1 MLHINKIKDTD
12 PYFIIEPITRA
23 IRNVS
28 TSKTTVIQ
36 HDHNSERFT
45 FELPRYIE
53 GHDMME
59 CNLIEVHY
67 ENGSEKGIYIVDD
80 LAIIEGE
87 ESKLKCTWLLSR
99 NATLNVGALKFL
111 LRFSCIQEDGTVDY
125 AWNTAPYA
133 GITVSTGLYNTEH
146 IEKTYPDAIAELI
159 ARIEGIVVGG
169 GGGSADL
176 SNYFTKDEVNE
187 NIETLH
193 KHIREA
199 YVSFSSLDNE
209 LKDYYTKEEMD
220 AELMQYARSS
230 YLDGFYTKTEADGQH
245 QATIEA
251 CESFTEAYVAQ
262 EVGNIS
268 SALDELHNYAQSLI
282 GGES

>member
-1 MLHINKIKDTD
+1 MSHINKIKDTD
-12 PYFIIEPITRA
+12 PFFVIEPITRA
-23 IRNVS
+23 MKNVS
-28 TSKTTVIQ
+28 GSKTIVIQ

-80 LAIIEGE
+80 LAIVEGE
-87 ESKLKCTWLLSR
+87 ENKLTCTWLLSQ
-99 NATLNVGALKFL
+99 NATSNVAALKFL
-111 LRFSCIQEDGTVDY
+111 LRFSCVQTDGTVDY

-133 GITVSTGLYNTEH
+133 GITVSTGLYNTDH
-146 IEKTYPDAIAELI
+146 IEKTHPDVIAELI
-159 ARIEGIVVGG
+159 ARIDRIVAGG
-169 GGGSADL
+169 GGGEYVDL

-193 KHIREA
+193 KHISEA
-199 YVSFSSLDNE
+199 YVSFGSLDTE
-209 LKDYYTKEEMD
+209 LRNY
-220 AELMQYARSS
+220 
-230 YLDGFYTKTEADGQH
+230 YTKTEADGQH

-251 CESFTEAYVAQ
+251 CNSFTEAYVAQ
-262 EVGNIS
+262 EIGDIS

-282 GGES
+282 GGDAS